1 MGYSS
6 RYHAAS
12 LAAIFVALAI
22 GILIGAAL
30 GADVISGTAESLEDD
45 LGEDLDR
52 LRAEN
57 ADLRDEA
64 DFQSS
69 LSDQLYPAVV
79 DSRLTGQR
87 IALIGLGEVDTA
99 GLRDDAQTMLEN
111 TGAELVEVARLREP
125 PDSDRLIDGLVGP
138 RASAMG
144 RDEALRLAARRA
156 GRLIVGRGSGPD
168 NALNI
173 LLSSFSGDA
182 TGIRGV
188 LLAQGPRGEWSMREE
203 RDVEILEEGLI
214 QGMTGEG
221 VRVVG
226 VERED
231 DEDTSIAFFE
241 DLGIPSVDDI
251 DRIAGKVAA
260 VLALDGADGSFGT
273 KDSADT
279 LLPEL
284 IDPPTTDAQE

>member
-30 GADVISGTAESLEDD
+30 GADLISGTAQSLEDD

-79 DSRLTGQR
+79 DNRLTGQR
-87 IALIGLGEVDTA
+87 IALIGLGDVDTA
-99 GLRDDAQTMLEN
+99 GLRDDVQTMLEN
-111 TGAELVEVARLREP
+111 TGAELVEVASLREP
-125 PDSDRLIDGLVGP
+125 PDADRLIDSLVGS
-138 RASAMG
+138 RASALG

-156 GRLIVGRGSGPD
+156 GRHIVGRGSGPD